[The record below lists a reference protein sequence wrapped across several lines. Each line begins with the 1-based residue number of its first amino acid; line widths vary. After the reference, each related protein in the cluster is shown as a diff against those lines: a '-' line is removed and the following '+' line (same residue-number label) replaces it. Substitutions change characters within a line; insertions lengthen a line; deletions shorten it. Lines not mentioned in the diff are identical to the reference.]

1 MSSGDEAAAI
11 ALLKRAVELD
21 SANRLTEAVVCYKE
35 GIQLFLTVV
44 QQIQD
49 KNKKAKYR
57 EKATEYLERCEVLD
71 AKIRKDKEAG
81 KFHEHLKIQ
90 AGSSG
95 YGYETLFG
103 RFLDDEVNV
112 IEVDDPYIRSH
123 HQVVNFLRCCE
134 LFVKKCSRLQEIK
147 LKTSYD
153 EHNKNEQENKFKEL
167 GNSLMKRKI
176 TLKVEYSST
185 LHDREIRLNSGWI
198 IKIGRG
204 LDIFRAPEG
213 KIVLG
218 YFDLDLRPCLE
229 TTVDIFFK
237 NDR

>member
-1 MSSGDEAAAI
+1 M
-11 ALLKRAVELD
+11 
-21 SANRLTEAVVCYKE
+21 CYKE
-35 GIQLFLTVV
+35 GIQIFLTVV
-44 QQIQD
+44 PQIQD
-49 KNKKAKYR
+49 KNKRVKYR
-57 EKATEYLERCEVLD
+57 EKATQYLERCEVLD
-71 AKIRKDKEAG
+71 AIIRKDKEAG
-81 KFHEHLKIQ
+81 KFHEHIKIQ
-90 AGSSG
+90 AGSIG

-103 RFLDDEVNV
+103 RFLDEDAKI

-123 HQVVNFLRCCE
+123 HQIINFLRCCE

-147 LKTSYD
+147 LNTSYD
-153 EHNKNEQENKFKEL
+153 DNNKTEQEKKFKEL
-167 GNSLMKRKI
+167 ENSLLKRKI
-176 TLKVEYSST
+176 NLKVDYSTT
-185 LHDREIRLNSGWI
+185 LHDREIRVNTGWI

-218 YFDLDLRPCLE
+218 CYDLDLRPCLE

>member
-1 MSSGDEAAAI
+1 
-11 ALLKRAVELD
+11 
-21 SANRLTEAVVCYKE
+21 
-35 GIQLFLTVV
+35 
-44 QQIQD
+44 
-49 KNKKAKYR
+49 
-57 EKATEYLERCEVLD
+57 
-71 AKIRKDKEAG
+71 
-81 KFHEHLKIQ
+81 
-90 AGSSG
+90 
-95 YGYETLFG
+95 LFG
-103 RFLDDEVNV
+103 RFLDDEVTV